1 MQNTTNTTAP
11 AGYSRAALVEALRQ
25 VSESRHKY
33 LVLHPLGWFAVPEP
47 LIDAAEEIALLD
59 YEVLSAATPDE
70 SPEDYT
76 DETIEGLAEWVE
88 GNIRER
94 VWVAIDLA
102 REKVQ
107 REEADS
113 AQVEQRPANPNA
125 TSERL
130 ETLRKIL
137 ANLKSA

>member
-1 MQNTTNTTAP
+1 MQNITNATTP

-70 SPEDYT
+70 SPEGYT
-76 DETIEGLAEWVE
+76 EGTFEGLAEWVE
-88 GNIRER
+88 GNIQER
-94 VWVAIDLA
+94 VWRAIDQA
-102 REKVQ
+102 QVQ
-107 REEADS
+107 RD
-113 AQVEQRPANPNA
+113 PNPNA

-130 ETLRKIL
+130 EALRTIL
-137 ANLKSA
+137 ATLQRA